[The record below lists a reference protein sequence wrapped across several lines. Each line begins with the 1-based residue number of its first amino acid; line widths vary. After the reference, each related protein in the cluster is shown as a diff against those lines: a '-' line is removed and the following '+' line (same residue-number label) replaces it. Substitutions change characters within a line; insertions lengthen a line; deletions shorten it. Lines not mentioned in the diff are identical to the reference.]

1 MNYPVQPLSNAGKTK
16 NMRITQLIIIETG
29 TYNQQFL
36 RPYTMDVRADTMDL
50 LKNTI
55 QNSPTIASSTLAG
68 ISSQFFRPEAAP
80 ESQIIIPNGWNQK
93 RYRFF
98 MQVEYEKYD
107 MTHQENIL
115 GYTEYDGISTQSN
128 AIDEQMRFFVNSI
141 STLRTSVIA
150 TANGL
155 AQSRTVTGSSQVL
168 DDNNWQPGRNNIY
181 NTAPSFH
188 LRPQDLFQVMSTS
201 IERDSLG
208 LMGDNVVDTRIMTS
222 KEPVLSRRK
231 NNLGATYTS
240 TMINGFLAA
249 NNDAMGTVDDI
260 SGSAMGYVRDDAM
273 IQDAFMSKL
282 RSLAGTQTSA
292 FTIRDLMNIDPNV
305 NHVKKIV
312 HLKPAERATLHNVG
326 QTADWGDVTIETQ
339 YAAVLSQS
347 IPSLMMDLGLV
358 KAIIVS
364 HNGSINGLPDTTLQD
379 IKSFAYQD
387 LTTAAR
393 TLITNINHIVIRDI
407 SYNNQ
412 MQYSFTASIDLMG
425 ESVFRISV
433 NGSPFV
439 DYCMPSFA
447 DAVLTPVTT
456 MNNNRVYDISNQF
469 NTLLSNLGVGDMYQE
484 GIIAAD
490 MASSVSMPHQNW
502 QPVQQMP
509 AETYTQPTIPVS
521 APTTVPVHANGTI
534 GF

>member
-16 NMRITQLIIIETG
+16 NMRITQLVIIETG

-55 QNSPTIASSTLAG
+55 QDAPTIASSTLAG
-68 ISSQFFRPEAAP
+68 ISSQFFRPEVAP

-93 RYRFF
+93 RFRFF
-98 MQVEYEKYD
+98 LQVEYEKYD
-107 MTHQENIL
+107 LLHQENIL
-115 GYTEYDGISTQSN
+115 GYTEYDGISTQTN

-155 AQSRTVTGSSQVL
+155 SQTRTVTGSSQVL

-201 IERDSLG
+201 LERESLNLSG
-208 LMGDNVVDTRIMTS
+208 GNLIDARIMTS
-222 KEPVLSRRK
+222 NEPVLSRRK

-249 NNDAMGTVDDI
+249 NNDMMGTVDDI
-260 SGSAMGYVRDDAM
+260 SNSAMGYVRDDAI
-273 IQDAFMSKL
+273 IQDAFLSKL

-292 FTIRDLMNIDPNV
+292 FTIRDLMSIDPNV
-305 NHVKKIV
+305 THVKKII
-312 HLKPAERATLHNVG
+312 HLKPAERATVHQIG

-339 YAAVLSQS
+339 YATILSQS

-364 HNGSINGLPDTTLQD
+364 HNSTVNGIPETTLQD
-379 IKSFAYQD
+379 IKSFANQN
-387 LTTAAR
+387 LTVPAR
-393 TLITNINHIVIRDI
+393 TLITNIDHIVVRDI

-412 MQYSFTASIDLMG
+412 MQYSFVATVDLMG

-433 NGSPFV
+433 NGGPFI

-447 DAVLTPVTT
+447 DATLTPVTT
-456 MNNNRVYDISNQF
+456 MNNNRVYDISQQF

-490 MASSVSMPHQNW
+490 TASGLSVPQQNW
-502 QPVQQMP
+502 QPVSMP
-509 AETYTQPTIPVS
+509 TEQHSFVVQDNT
-521 APTTVPVHANGTI
+521 